1 MRTWIKSPL
10 AVWAGANVDAGN
22 GVVVDDGVIAEVVPA
37 GGQPAL
43 DVQREFD
50 ADGMVMIP
58 GLVNCHHHFY
68 QTLTRAYPQALDKAL
83 FPWLVALYP
92 VWAGLESTDI
102 ELATELAVAELLL
115 SGCST
120 TADHHYLF
128 TDSIV
133 DAIDVQVAT
142 ASRLGMRV
150 VLTRGSMSVGESAG
164 GLPPDLVVQDSDVI
178 LEDSER
184 LIGAYHD
191 ASHGALTQIA
201 LAPCSPFSVSRRLMQ
216 DTAALAR
223 KHGALLHTHL
233 GETQDENEYCLSRF
247 GVRPV
252 DYLEDVGWLAEDV
265 WLAHGIHFDDGEI
278 ERLGAA
284 GVGVSHCAHSN
295 MVLSSG
301 VCRTRELEA
310 AGVAVGI
317 GVDGSASNDASN
329 LMQEVRQAFLLQR
342 LHYGAGTIGHLDA
355 LRWATLG
362 GARVLNRSD
371 IGAIE
376 VGRRADLA
384 LFDLDELRF
393 SGYGDPVAALVLCG
407 AHAVRHLMID
417 GEWRV
422 VDGEIPGM
430 DLGALRARHQQAA
443 QRLAEREQP

>member
-1 MRTWIKSPL
+1 MRTWIKNPL
-10 AVWAGANVDAGN
+10 AVWTGDDADASN
-22 GVVVDDGVIAEVVPA
+22 GVVVDDGVIAEVVPVGA
-37 GGQPAL
+37 EPAIA
-43 DVQREFD
+43 VGREFD
-50 ADGMVMIP
+50 ASGLVMIP

-92 VWAGLESTDI
+92 VWARLDRDAI
-102 ELATELAVAELLL
+102 EVSTELALAELML

-120 TADHHYLF
+120 TVDHHYLF
-128 TDSIV
+128 TESIV

-142 ASRLGMRV
+142 ANRMGARV

-164 GLPPDLVVQDSDVI
+164 GLPPDFVVQDRDAI

-184 LIGAYHD
+184 LVGAYHD
-191 ASHGALTQIA
+191 TSPGALTQIA
-201 LAPCSPFSVSRRLMQ
+201 LAPCSPFSVSRRLME

-223 KHGALLHTHL
+223 QHGVLLHTHL
-233 GETQDENEYCLSRF
+233 GETQDENDYCLSRF

-252 DYLEDVGWLAEDV
+252 GYLEDVGWLAEDV
-265 WLAHGIHFDDGEI
+265 WLAHGIHFSDDEI

-284 GVGVSHCAHSN
+284 KIGVSHCAHSN
-295 MVLSSG
+295 MALSSG

-310 AGVAVGI
+310 AGAAVGI

-342 LHYGAGTIGHLDA
+342 LHYGADTVSHLDA
-355 LRWATLG
+355 LRWATAG
-362 GARVLNRSD
+362 GARALNRHD
-371 IGAIE
+371 IGVID
-376 VGRRADLA
+376 VGRCADLA
-384 LFDLDELRF
+384 LFDLNDLRF

-407 AHAVRHLMID
+407 AHAVQHLMIG

-422 VDGEIPGM
+422 VDGEIPGV
-430 DLGALRARHQQAA
+430 DLGALRDRHQLAA
-443 QRLAEREQP
+443 QRLAEQV